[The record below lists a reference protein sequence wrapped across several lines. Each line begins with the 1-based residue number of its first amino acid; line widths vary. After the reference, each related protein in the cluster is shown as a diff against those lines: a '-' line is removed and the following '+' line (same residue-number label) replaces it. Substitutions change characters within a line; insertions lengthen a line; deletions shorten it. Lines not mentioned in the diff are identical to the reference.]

1 MKAFTQLYT
10 ALDETTKTNQKIAA
24 LTDYFEKATP
34 ADAAW
39 AIYFLTGRKPKQL
52 VQTPKVVAWGIE
64 YAGIPEW
71 LFAECYDAV
80 GDLAE
85 TIALL
90 LPDKEQSTSES
101 LTYWVQEKLLKLK
114 QLPEVQQKELMLN
127 AWQELDQ
134 NQRYIWN
141 KLITGAFRVG
151 VSQQLVIRALAIV
164 SGIDASIIAHRL
176 MGSWEPSEEFYT
188 SLIAPDTGDS
198 SISRPYPFYLAH
210 PFEGD
215 LSLSTLGNIEDWQIE
230 WKWDGIRSQLI
241 RRAGQI
247 FIWSRGEELIT
258 DRFPELAEMAA
269 ALPDGT
275 AIDGEILPWKEA
287 NVMPFAMLQQRIGRK
302 VVSKKLMED
311 IPVILMA
318 YDLLEYQGEDIRA
331 LPLSTR
337 REMLSRLI
345 CGLPMRRGTPVRESE
360 ETGQLLLPFKIEL
373 QSEQNGGG
381 VSVDMS
387 VSVSDTNNDCGTSG
401 SGDSSGS
408 SGSAE
413 NSLMETKKVLS
424 TCQRIDTRF
433 RLSPVVVEPSWEQLK
448 ETRGQARKLNVEGF
462 MLKRLSSPYRVGR
475 QRGDWWKWKVNP
487 YTVDAVLIYAQRG
500 SGKRA
505 SLYTDYTFGVW
516 DGDALVPIAKA
527 YSGLTD
533 DEIRQ
538 VDSFVRQ
545 NTIDKFGPV
554 RTVRPHLVFELG
566 FEGIQKSTRHKS
578 GVAVRFPRMLRWRT
592 DKPASEADSI
602 ETLKD
607 LLPHKD

>member
-24 LTDYFEKATP
+24 LTDYFEHATP

-52 VQTPKVVAWGIE
+52 VLTPKVVAWGIE

-90 LPDKEQSTSES
+90 LPDKDQSTTES
-101 LTYWVQEKLLKLK
+101 LTYWVEEKLLKLK
-114 QLPEVQQKELMLN
+114 QQPEVQQKELMLN

-134 NQRYIWN
+134 SQRYIWN

-151 VSQQLVIRALAIV
+151 VSQQLVIRALAMV
-164 SGIDASIIAHRL
+164 SGIEASVIAHRM
-176 MGSWEPSEEFYT
+176 MGNWEPTAEFYAA
-188 SLIAPDTGDS
+188 LIAPDTQES

-210 PFEGD
+210 PFEGE
-215 LSLSTLGNIEDWQIE
+215 LSTLGSIEEWQVE

-241 RRAGQI
+241 RRAGQT

-258 DRFPELAEMAA
+258 DRFPELVEMAA
-269 ALPDGT
+269 SLPDGT

-302 VVSKKLMED
+302 VVSKKLLQD
-311 IPVILMA
+311 VPVILMA
-318 YDLLEYQGEDIRA
+318 YDLLEFQNEDIRS

-345 CGLPMRRGTPVRESE
+345 CGLPLQPRAGNRQNIE
-360 ETGQLLLPFKIEL
+360 ETGQLMLPIEAAV
-373 QSEQNGGG
+373 QKTKTFYEREE
-381 VSVDMS
+381 
-387 VSVSDTNNDCGTSG
+387 
-401 SGDSSGS
+401 SGDNDSTTGS
-408 SGSAE
+408 NIFCE
-413 NSLMETKKVLS
+413 PDDDRLETKQVLA

-433 RLSPVVVEPSWEQLK
+433 RLSTVVVEPAWEKLQ
-448 ETRGQARKLNVEGF
+448 ETREQARELNVEGF
-462 MLKRLSSPYRVGR
+462 MLKRLTSPYRVGR

-487 YTVDAVLIYAQRG
+487 YTIDAVLIYAQRG

-566 FEGIQKSTRHKS
+566 FEGIQRSSRHKS

-592 DKPASEADSI
+592 DKPASEADSLD
-602 ETLKD
+602 TLKD
-607 LLPHKD
+607 LLPRMIDK

>member
-52 VQTPKVVAWGIE
+52 VQAPKVVAWGIE
-64 YAGIPEW
+64 YAEIPEW

-114 QLPEVQQKELMLN
+114 QLPEFQQKELMLN

-164 SGIDASIIAHRL
+164 SGIDASVIAHRL
-176 MGSWEPSEEFYT
+176 MGSWEPSAEFYT
-188 SLIAPDTGDS
+188 NLIAPDTGDS

-210 PFEGD
+210 PFEGE
-215 LSLSTLGNIEDWQIE
+215 LSILGNIEDWQIE

-241 RRAGQI
+241 RRAGQT

-258 DRFPELAEMAA
+258 DRFPELLEMAE

-345 CGLPMRRGTPVRESE
+345 CGLPMLQGTSARESE
-360 ETGQLLLPFKIEL
+360 ETGQLMLPF
-373 QSEQNGGG
+373 GG
-381 VSVDMS
+381 
-387 VSVSDTNNDCGTSG
+387 
-401 SGDSSGS
+401 
-408 SGSAE
+408 AE
-413 NSLMETKKVLS
+413 NSLMETKKVLA
-424 TCQRIDTRF
+424 TCQRMDTRF
-433 RLSPVVVEPSWEQLK
+433 RLSPVVVEPSWEQLT
-448 ETRGQARKLNVEGF
+448 EARGQARRLNVEGF
-462 MLKRLSSPYRVGR
+462 MLKRLSSPYKVGR

-487 YTVDAVLIYAQRG
+487 YTIDAVLIYAQRG